1 MIQTKE
7 ARPGAALDAVKAR
20 KLDKPA
26 IGSRKKPEP
35 DMNDRAK
42 GARKVGNGEER
53 LLQTYDV
60 TCSCCGKPFELPFKP
75 ERTDRP
81 LYGPCCEEK
90 SGKGSF

>member
-1 MIQTKE
+1 MVQTQKP
-7 ARPGAALDAVKAR
+7 RHGADLEPVKAR

-26 IGSRKKPEP
+26 VGSRKKPEP
-35 DMNDRAK
+35 DMNEQAK

-53 LLQTYDV
+53 VLERHGV

-81 LYGPCCEEK
+81 LYGPCCGEK
-90 SGKGSF
+90 EGKGSF